1 MPVDTS
7 IYQNLLRPKSVQE
20 YSAEM
25 DSAEVNRNALEA
37 NRMNLLAAK
46 QAQAD
51 EQAVRA
57 AYQRPGFDPQSDQGI
72 ADLYRLSPKAGMAAA
87 KARQDAL
94 KAAAD
99 LGHVNAQTD
108 SQRATAQKTTTEAAG
123 TRLKQYRDT
132 LDFVDTPQGA
142 ARWLAAQFQ
151 DPLTRDQMSSMG
163 SIEDAIKRI
172 PQDPVGFQQWR
183 QQAALGMEKHMAE
196 MRQQGVADAT
206 AKHQANQD
214 RTAAG
219 NLALRGAELSK
230 PFEVTDPDGSPVLV
244 RQDKQGNITP
254 VQGYMP
260 KGKDSSKPLAQPV
273 TKQLTEARDNAATI
287 DRLAT
292 SFEDKFASKGVL
304 GLGADASM
312 MAKGVLGADTKAVEW
327 WKNYRKQAELIERHA
342 LFGAALTPTEQ
353 ASWTS
358 ADIGP
363 GMDAGVIKTNLA
375 TRKALTKKIFE
386 NTTQDLID
394 AGHSE
399 KRIRA
404 IAGRNTEVGGGATGE
419 FDAPGDIRS
428 QADAILRG
436 GK

>member
-219 NLALRGAELSK
+219 QLKVAQDRLKYDQDAPKGVQVQSDAGPLM
-230 PFEVTDPDGSPVLV
+230 VDPRTGVA
-244 RQDKQGNITP
+244 TP
-254 VQGYMP
+254 VTLGGKPVGPKLTQVPASAQTAILTNSENVRKVQQAIDLLDGKDVGALKGDKNATGMKSYLPNGALNRVDP
-260 KGKDSSKPLAQPV
+260 KGV
-273 TKQLTEARDNAATI
+273 
-287 DRLAT
+287 
-292 SFEDKFASKGVL
+292 
-304 GLGADASM
+304 
-312 MAKGVLGADTKAVEW
+312 DTRAM
-327 WKNYRKQAELIERHA
+327 I
-342 LFGAALTPTEQ
+342 
-353 ASWTS
+353 
-358 ADIGP
+358 ADIGSLIVHDRSGAAVTAAETP
-363 GMDAGVIKTNLA
+363 RLMPFIPLATDDAETARKKLVRFKQVYEQEANALATAYGPDAGYK
-375 TRKALTKKIFE
+375 
-386 NTTQDLID
+386 
-394 AGHSE
+394 
-399 KRIRA
+399 
-404 IAGRNTEVGGGATGE
+404 GRQGGATGN

-436 GK
+436 DK